1 MASIRENEIFNIRQ
15 NQRYIEEGM
24 KIYEKR
30 ELINQIP
37 KNRPFIIRLSGNT
50 YTKLNIL
57 VNTLNDEEIIQ
68 GFDKSINLI
77 MINTARNLLNDITFR
92 SQLVYT
98 IGDEIDILFKSA
110 NVYQGDTLKYLTL
123 LSSKATKYFR
133 DNFSRIFTP
142 EKIQKYSPETLI
154 KINEHLPTFEARLIY
169 FPEDKNYEII
179 NYFSWRSKP
188 RNSIQ
193 DYSITHMTGNSLKNK
208 NNDFLTGFYRDN
220 GINIEQEI
228 PTYVS
233 QGVFIKKR
241 LYKSIAQEKDG
252 NSNYNVIYS
261 FDFIWSMQFKY
272 NDDMLEEFLSKY
284 FNGDKWDEIYNK
296 SYVLSFE
303 TYQNIFVNQIPT
315 QINNFANIQSFD
327 NQSKEI
333 QTTSQSFVIDI
344 RDKIKEFKNN
354 GLIYLIPFISFFL
367 IYLNFYRL
375 LNNYCLNSIIEEM
388 GDFNMIYS
396 LFLYYINKK
405 EQKVPYIYENMIIS
419 IIVFLAIN
427 TGLISYLLIPKFIQ
441 NYTYYIVVL
450 GTYYYS
456 IFLSIFMLF

>member
-1 MASIRENEIFNIRQ
+1 
-15 NQRYIEEGM
+15 
-24 KIYEKR
+24 
-30 ELINQIP
+30 
-37 KNRPFIIRLSGNT
+37 
-50 YTKLNIL
+50 
-57 VNTLNDEEIIQ
+57 
-68 GFDKSINLI
+68 
-77 MINTARNLLNDITFR
+77 
-92 SQLVYT
+92 
-98 IGDEIDILFKSA
+98 
-110 NVYQGDTLKYLTL
+110 
-123 LSSKATKYFR
+123 
-133 DNFSRIFTP
+133 
-142 EKIQKYSPETLI
+142 
-154 KINEHLPTFEARLIY
+154 
-169 FPEDKNYEII
+169 
-179 NYFSWRSKP
+179 
-188 RNSIQ
+188 
-193 DYSITHMTGNSLKNK
+193 
-208 NNDFLTGFYRDN
+208 
-220 GINIEQEI
+220 
-228 PTYVS
+228 
-233 QGVFIKKR
+233 
-241 LYKSIAQEKDG
+241 
-252 NSNYNVIYS
+252 
-261 FDFIWSMQFKY
+261 MQFKY